1 MDCIVNTFF
10 VMMNY
15 GSYMRHYK
23 GTSSK
28 FIRNGWWM
36 LCTII
41 SMHTT
46 IVVHTHVNQIT
57 QTTLNG
63 TSHPNKKI
71 SSLATNRNQSP
82 KTHCKID
89 ITMWTN
95 KTYIKHKKIYKETTL
110 CVLKSQITK
119 SDSRPRLS
127 SFISNSPNIPNV
139 IHTWIGSKLK
149 HI

>member
-1 MDCIVNTFF
+1 MDCIVYTFF
-10 VMMNY
+10 MVMNY
-15 GSYMRHYK
+15 GSFMGHYK
-23 GTSSK
+23 GTASK
-28 FIRNGWWM
+28 FIWNGWWM

-63 TSHPNKKI
+63 TSHPSQKN
-71 SSLATNRNQSP
+71 SSLATNRNPSP
-82 KTHCKID
+82 KTHSKID

-95 KTYIKHKKIYKETTL
+95 KIYIKHMKTYKETTL

-119 SDSRPRLS
+119 SDLRPWLS
-127 SFISNSPNIPNV
+127 SFISNSPNIPNL
-139 IHTWIGSKLK
+139 IHTSIGSKLK
-149 HI
+149 HS